1 MFENLVD
8 LILGMIIS
16 ASPIGELKLGLPFA
30 LFKGVNPFIAWLLCC
45 CANTLCTPILFFSLD
60 KFNPILLKIKWYKKF
75 AIWFSLKSKRST
87 KKSIQ
92 KYGFLGLMIVV
103 LLPIP
108 GTGAYTGALGSFIFN
123 MDRKKSFFYISL
135 GCFIS
140 GAIILV
146 LVQLGLLSYNAI

>member
-1 MFENLVD
+1 MFENLSD
-8 LILGMIIS
+8 LVIGMLIS

-30 LFKGVNPFIAWLLCC
+30 IFYGVNTFTAWLFCC
-45 CANTLCTPILFFSLD
+45 LANTLCTPILFFSLD
-60 KFNPILLKIKWYKKF
+60 KLNPILLKIKWYKKF

-87 KKSIQ
+87 KKSIE

-123 MDRKKSFFYISL
+123 MDRKKSFLYISA

-140 GAIILV
+140 GIILV
-146 LVQLGLLSYNAI
+146 LLIQLGLVSYNAL

>member
-1 MFENLVD
+1 MYEYITD
-8 LILGMIIS
+8 LLIAMLIS
-16 ASPIGELKLGLPFA
+16 ASPIGEMKAGIPYA
-30 LFKGVNPFIAWLLCC
+30 LFNDVPVITTYIFCC
-45 CANTLCTPILFFSLD
+45 AANTLCTPILFFSLD

-87 KKSIQ
+87 KNSIR

-108 GTGAYTGALGSFIFN
+108 GTGAYTGALGSFIFK
-123 MDRKKSFFYISL
+123 MDRKKSFIYISI

-140 GAIILV
+140 GIILV
-146 LVQLGLLSYNAI
+146 ALVKLGLLGYEAV